1 MKKTF
6 EADTGRVL
14 NIVINSLYSEKEIF
28 LRELISNSSDAIDK
42 RRFLSLT
49 DPNLGIDNNDY
60 KIMLKLDKKNKSLT
74 IVDNGVGM
82 DQSDLEK
89 SLGTIARSGTSEF
102 LAEFEKADQNK
113 KDSKINLI
121 GKFGVGFYSSFMV
134 AEKVTVVSRKTG
146 TEECFSWTSD
156 GIGGYNIET
165 INGADVGTTITL
177 SLKTSAKEFLDET
190 RLSFVTK
197 KYSDHIS
204 YPIEFSEGPSKEKK
218 SLNSASALWAR
229 EKKDIS
235 KDQYNEFFRHIGAGY
250 GEPLAT
256 LHARTEGA
264 ISYTNLLFIPDKR
277 PFDLFTAERNSKLK
291 LYVNRVF
298 ITDNCDEILPKW
310 LRFVHGIIDTPD
322 LDLNVSREMLQHNP
336 ALKRISKSLIK
347 RILNELKRIKE
358 KDSDKFDVFW
368 KEFGQA
374 FKEGIYEDNDN
385 KNNILELSKFHSS
398 KSDKPIFLSE
408 YLERIKKNQSEIF
421 YISSDNI
428 GRAKTSPHLEG
439 LDSKGLEVLFFV
451 DPIDT
456 FWLQMV
462 QEYEGKSFTSITKG
476 SIDLSK
482 FDEENKS
489 EDKKKKS
496 PKGKK
501 SKLDFAKLIE
511 KMKEDLSDNVKDV
524 RLSTKLVGSPSCLVA
539 DDVGMDVQMERIM
552 KLHDKDF
559 SGMPRIL
566 ELNED
571 HEFLIKLHKLHSDSP
586 DSIKDAAF
594 MLLDQAKIMEGQMP
608 SDLAEFSRRLTF
620 FMNKSLP

>member
-511 KMKEDLSDNVKDV
+511 KMKEDLGDNVKDV

-566 ELNED
+566 ELNEN